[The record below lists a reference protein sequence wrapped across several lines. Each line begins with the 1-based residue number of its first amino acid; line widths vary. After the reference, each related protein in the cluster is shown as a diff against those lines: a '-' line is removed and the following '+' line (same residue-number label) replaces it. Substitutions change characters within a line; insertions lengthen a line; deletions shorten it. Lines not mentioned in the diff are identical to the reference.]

1 MALVQCRECGQQI
14 STEAASCPRC
24 GAPNPTGYAVARQ
37 QQVVYVE
44 TRRPSGG
51 IAAVLSFLIPGLGQI
66 YRGKVGRGLLW
77 FCGALLG
84 YALLIVPGLIVHLCC
99 IVNAATSD

>member
-1 MALVQCRECGQQI
+1 M
-14 STEAASCPRC
+14 
-24 GAPNPTGYAVARQ
+24 PNPTGHAVSAQ

-44 TRRPSGG
+44 TRRRPSGG

-77 FCGALLG
+77 FFGAALG
-84 YALLIVPGLIVHLCC
+84 YAALIVPGLIVHLCC
-99 IVNAATSD
+99 ILNAATSD